1 MVELEFN
8 FQENK
13 ICINAN
19 LNDYISTIIN
29 KYYQKAQIAPNS
41 VIFVSNS
48 IQIPENKKIID
59 IMDNLEK
66 SNNKIYITVLPLDIN
81 NNNKKEIG
89 DSKQIICPKCLEQCQ
104 IKIEDYK
111 VKLFDCKNNHLTIM
125 NLDNFQESQKIDLN
139 KIKCNI
145 CNIRN
150 LGNSFENTF
159 FYCTNCKI
167 NICLLCKEK
176 YNNNHN
182 IINYEEKDYICPLH
196 NDLFFKYCQDCKQ
209 NLCMQC
215 DKMHKDHQLE
225 DFEKMISN
233 VDNKRNVL
241 DKLKEEIDVF
251 NDHCKKI
258 INGLNQLIKN
268 LETYYQILNNIFN
281 NFNPKNKNYQILQN
295 INQIN
300 ISNNNIYKE
309 IQEINQNKNNFDKTN
324 KIFNIFYK
332 MKGDQDKDP
341 FNFYNPNPKENNNN
355 NNKPHELLLFSNV
368 PSHIKKESKISK
380 DSIYRCNYCPSTPLM
395 KIMYREYKIFMEYR
409 CQNGHYSYEKLYDF
423 YQRNKINSFNSVICC
438 IGSEVNDGTQNFYY
452 CYDCRK
458 YYCEKDKVYHEK
470 VNNLPH
476 NLINLK
482 YIDNICDEHLN
493 VTKDYCL
500 DCHRN
505 ICNKCKLHAKH
516 RKVAISK
523 LIIGDKKLVEYE
535 DKLNEL
541 RINYN
546 NFYDECDKTIKEVY
560 DFIENFNQNLIKFK
574 RVNDY
579 SFNICEDLI
588 NSYQYLKEKNSL
600 NYEIIENIN
609 SVLNFNEI
617 KFTMDKNFHCLSRLI
632 YINSIIKLEYNTLFK
647 NNKNFINFDFQIT
660 EEEEKLIK
668 EKNIGTNLQYKK
680 LINRIC
686 EDIYYGYF
694 KYDSTGTESKYQING
709 FGIKLNKV
717 YKYYGEFKDGKC
729 NGNGIYY
736 FSSGAFKFTKE
747 NKNTVEAYKLY
758 SLSGQII
765 FSMFNKI
772 IDDYQK
778 NGLCYVE
785 YTNGTK
791 EIYFVKNNNF
801 DDYGIQYNFNGEF
814 YEGYFL
820 SRAKHGFGIF
830 ESLSENKSRIG
841 IFYKGNLKFGRIV
854 HKDWIREGEFNMGL
868 EDGYIIEYDQLK
880 RKEFEGEYKNGKRE
894 GFGISYYDNG
904 NISYKG
910 YFRNNLEDK
919 FAFIYNYSG
928 KIYYI
933 GHVDKGQK
941 KGFGIYY
948 AYNDENG
955 NILYKYIGNW
965 ISDKCD
971 GYLLKKFAN
980 GNYFFGFTKMFVYQT
995 FMKYKEGNILYIG
1008 ETKKS
1013 SLARE
1018 GYGETTYSNGKV
1030 EKGIYI
1036 NDHLELEYNQ

>member
-41 VIFVSNS
+41 VIFISNS
-48 IQIPENKKIID
+48 IQIQENKKIID
-59 IMDNLEK
+59 IMEK

-81 NNNKKEIG
+81 NNNKKVIG

-125 NLDNFQESQKIDLN
+125 NLDHFKESQKIDLN

-176 YNNNHN
+176 HNNNHN

-196 NDLFFKYCQDCKQ
+196 NDLYFKYCQDCKQ

-215 DKMHKDHQLE
+215 DKLHKDHQLE

-268 LETYYQILNNIFN
+268 LEIYYQIFNNIFN

-300 ISNNNIYKE
+300 LNNNIYKE
-309 IQEINQNKNNFDKTN
+309 IKEINQNKNNYDKTN

-341 FNFYNPNPKENNNN
+341 FNFYNPNPKKNNNI

-380 DSIYRCNYCPSTPLM
+380 DSICRCNYCPSTPLM
-395 KIMYREYKIFMEYR
+395 KIMYKEYKIFMEYR

-438 IGSEVNDGTQNFYY
+438 IGCEINDGKQNFYY

-482 YIDNICDEHLN
+482 YIDNICNEHLN

-505 ICNKCKLHAKH
+505 ICNKCKLHSKH

-523 LIIGDKKLVEYE
+523 LIIEDKKLVEYK

-647 NNKNFINFDFQIT
+647 NTKNFINFDFQIT

-680 LINRIC
+680 LINRSF

-694 KYDSTGTESKYQING
+694 KYDSKGSESKYQING
-709 FGIKLNKV
+709 FGIKINKE
-717 YKYYGEFKDGKC
+717 YKYYGEFKNGKC

-747 NKNTVEAYKLY
+747 NKSTVEAYKLY

-830 ESLSENKSRIG
+830 NSLSENKSRIG
-841 IFYKGNLKFGRIV
+841 IFYKGKLKFGRIV

-910 YFRNNLEDK
+910 YFSNNLEDK

-933 GHVDKGQK
+933 GHLDKGQK

-965 ISDKCD
+965 INDNKCD